1 MEIQIMKF
9 GGSSLSESRYI
20 SKVCDIIQQAP
31 KGLVVV
37 VSAMGGITDLLLKTP
52 MAADIFLERHLKAA
66 RDLGLGLEFEA
77 LLKDSL
83 KDLNV
88 AQGERI
94 MAQLVTALLKKRG
107 VKAVYVDAV
116 EIIKTRMG
124 PTGLI
129 HDPEECAKHAQ
140 KSIKPFLEAGQLP
153 VLPGFIAS
161 GPDGKW
167 IILGRGGSDY
177 TATILAASLSAKRVT
192 LYKEVDGLLTADPK
206 YVPKAQI
213 IPELSYQEA
222 AELSFYGAK
231 ILHPKSIIPLIKPKI
246 PLYIKN
252 TFSPDVPGTKIS
264 HEVSQR
270 RLPVRALT
278 AITGQSLISVEG
290 CGMMGVPGVAMRTFK
305 AMSEAAISVTLISQA
320 SSEASICFT
329 IPAAEHVRALEALKN
344 EFKFEL
350 QNQLI
355 ERIAGLEKVA
365 IVAVVGMG
373 MKGHK
378 GLSAQVFGAFKQAD
392 LNVIAIAQGSSE
404 FNISM
409 VIDEPKVQLAVQTL
423 HHEFFGSETPNEVQV
438 VLHGFGQIAQALAQQ
453 LVSQRDYLR
462 EQFGVSI
469 GIKALSDS
477 KGSRTFESTASSE
490 ELLTLID
497 QKKKGMLIVEPS
509 KHLNFSD
516 LWVTRGICVDLTA
529 AESHATLLDAL
540 KNGYDV
546 VLANKKPLTGPY
558 SEYAALFSMAKQKGC
573 QIRYEATVG
582 AGLPVM
588 DTIDKLKQAGDA
600 PLKIEGCLSGTLG
613 YLMSALD
620 SDICLSTAIRQAQ
633 TLGFTEPDVNDDLCG
648 KDVARKALILARK
661 LGWKLELSDVETES
675 LIGISDEELNER
687 IKKVRQAGKRLRY
700 VAQVIPHQLIRVGL
714 QEVGPESPFY
724 YLVWTNNQISMVT
737 LRYSESPLVVTGPGA
752 GAGVT
757 AGGVLNDIVAL
768 AVRAHENN

>member
-1 MEIQIMKF
+1 MQIQIAKF
-9 GGSSLSESRYI
+9 GGSSLNESRYI
-20 SKVCDIIQQAP
+20 AKACDIIQQAP

-37 VSAMGGITDLLLKTP
+37 VSAMGGITDLLLQTP
-52 MAADIFLERHLKAA
+52 IPVGIFLERHSQAA
-66 RDLGLGLEFEA
+66 HELELGADFQAVLESA
-77 LLKDSL
+77 K

-88 AQGERI
+88 AQGERV

-107 VKAVYVDAV
+107 VQAVYVDAP
-116 EIIKTRMG
+116 EIIKTRNG

-129 HDPEECAKHAQ
+129 HDPVECSKRIQ
-140 KSIKPFLEAGQLP
+140 EKIKPLLEAGKLP
-153 VLPGFIAS
+153 VIPGFIAS
-161 GPDGKW
+161 GPEGQW
-167 IILGRGGSDY
+167 VTLGRGGSDY
-177 TATILAASLSAKRVT
+177 TATILAASLSAERVT

-206 YVPKAQI
+206 YVPKAQL

-231 ILHPKSIIPLIKPKI
+231 ILHPRSIIPLIKPRI
-246 PLYIKN
+246 PLYLKN
-252 TFSPDVPGTKIS
+252 TFRPEMPGTKIS
-264 HEVSQR
+264 HEVSKS

-278 AITGQSLISVEG
+278 AILGQSLISVEG

-305 AMSEAAISVTLISQA
+305 AMSEAAISVSLISQA

-329 IPAAEHVRALEALKN
+329 IPATDQVRALDALKK
-344 EFKFEL
+344 EFQFEL
-350 QNQLI
+350 QNQVI
-355 ERIAGLEKVA
+355 ERVQGLQQVA

-378 GLSAQVFGAFKQAD
+378 GLSAQVFGAFRQAD

-409 VIDEPKVQLAVQTL
+409 VIDEVKVPLALQTL

-438 VLHGFGQIAQALAQQ
+438 VLNGFGQIAQALTQQ

-462 EQFGVSI
+462 EEFGVSI

-477 KGSRTFESTASSE
+477 KGSRVFESTAGSQ
-490 ELLTLID
+490 ELLALID
-497 QKKKGMLIVEPS
+497 QKRQGALISNASGPLQFESLSLP
-509 KHLNFSD
+509 
-516 LWVTRGICVDLTA
+516 RGICVDVTA
-529 AESHATLLDAL
+529 TESHAVLVKAL
-540 KNGYDV
+540 KNGLDI

-558 SEYAALFSMAKQKGC
+558 AEYEELFAIAKQQGC

-582 AGLPVM
+582 AGLPII

-600 PLKIEGCLSGTLG
+600 PLKIEGCFSGTLG

-620 SDICLSTAIRQAQ
+620 SDIYFSKAVKQAQ
-633 TLGFTEPDVNDDLCG
+633 SLGLTEPDPNDDLCG
-648 KDVARKALILARK
+648 KDVARKALILARE
-661 LGWKLELSDVETES
+661 LDWKLELADIETES
-675 LIGISDEELNER
+675 LVGVTDAEFGAR
-687 IKKVRQAGKRLRY
+687 VQKAHQAGKRLRY
-700 VAQVIPHQLIRVGL
+700 VASVIPKKSIRVGL

-724 YLVWTNNQISMVT
+724 YLVGTTNQVSMMT
-737 LRYSESPLVVTGPGA
+737 PRYLESPLVVTGPGA

-757 AGGVLNDIVAL
+757 AAGVLNDIVAL
-768 AVRAHENN
+768 AVRAHEIR